1 MVSGKNNVKERRDD
15 MEKQQ
20 ETEINIL
27 EFVFIL
33 LRRWWLIL
41 LAAVICGS
49 LMFAYT
55 KFMVT
60 PMYRSTAKLYVLP
73 TTDGEQISNPEAQ
86 MALTFTKDFQEIVT
100 GRTVLEGVI
109 NELDLKMSYEGL
121 SSIVSSYG
129 SDDSRIITVSVSH
142 SDPIKAQQIAN
153 AICVEAESVLYST
166 VEADMVNISEKAHL
180 PASPYSPSMTKNVAI
195 GVMAGILLVSGI
207 LFLIFIIDDKI
218 KTPVDIEKNI
228 GLSVLGVIPTRT
240 KNDIAHVV
248 NDVNR
253 MPTGNIVRK

>member
-1 MVSGKNNVKERRDD
+1 

-33 LRRWWLIL
+33 LRKWWLIL
-41 LAAVICGS
+41 LAAVLCGS

-73 TTDGEQISNPEAQ
+73 ATDGETISNPEAQ
-86 MALTFTKDFQEIVT
+86 MALTFTKDFREIVT

-109 NELDLKMSYEGL
+109 NDLDLKTSYEGL
-121 SSIVSSYG
+121 ASIVSSSG
-129 SDDSRIITVSVSH
+129 TDDSRIITVSVSH
-142 SDPIKAQQIAN
+142 SDPIQAQRIAN
-153 AICVEAESVLYST
+153 AICVEAEKVLYST

-180 PASPYSPSMTKNVAI
+180 PSSPYSPSMTRNVAVGAMI
-195 GVMAGILLVSGI
+195 GMVLVSGV
-207 LFLIFIIDDKI
+207 LLLIFIIDDKI
-218 KTPVDIEKNI
+218 KTPVDVEKQV
-228 GLSVLGVIPTRT
+228 GLSVLGVIPART
-240 KNDIAHVV
+240 KAELAHVTSTAQQSNSKKTV
-248 NDVNR
+248 
-253 MPTGNIVRK
+253 

>member
-1 MVSGKNNVKERRDD
+1 

-33 LRRWWLIL
+33 LRKWWLIL

-73 TTDGEQISNPEAQ
+73 ATDGETISNPEAQ
-86 MALTFTKDFQEIVT
+86 MALTFTKDFREIVT
-100 GRTVLEGVI
+100 GRTVLESVI
-109 NELDLKMSYEGL
+109 NELDLRMSYEGL
-121 SSIVSSYG
+121 ASIVSSSG
-129 SDDSRIITVSVSH
+129 TEDSRIITVSVSH
-142 SDPIKAQQIAN
+142 SDPIQAQRIAN
-153 AICVEAESVLYST
+153 AICVEAERVLYST

-180 PASPYSPSMTKNVAI
+180 PSSPYSPSMTRNVAVGAMI
-195 GVMAGILLVSGI
+195 GMVLVSGI
-207 LFLIFIIDDKI
+207 LLLIFIIDDKV
-218 KTPVDIEKNI
+218 KTPVDVENQV
-228 GLSVLGVIPTRT
+228 GLSVLGVIPARPKTEL
-240 KNDIAHVV
+240 AHVIS
-248 NDVNR
+248 DVHQSDN
-253 MPTGNIVRK
+253 KKKS